1 MKVKTIF
8 EKLEKNRILPVVV
21 IDDSKHAEPL
31 GKALLEGGLGVA
43 EVTFRTDAAPDAVKI
58 LKQTYPQML
67 LGAGTVLNVEQV
79 KMATDAGADFIVSPG
94 INPKVVDY
102 CVKNH
107 ICIIPGTCNPTN
119 IEMALSYG
127 IHVVKFFP
135 AEASGGINYIKAISA
150 PYSNVRFIPTGGIN
164 QNNLQNYLSFDRVLA
179 CGGSW
184 MVRQDLLQSQNY
196 EEITQLTYKAV
207 TLAEQ
212 LKQNG
217 EIKNK

>member
-8 EKLEKNRILPVVV
+8 EKLEKNMILPVVV
-21 IDDSKHAEPL
+21 IDDSKHAAPL
-31 GKALLEGGLGVA
+31 GKALLEGGLGIA
-43 EVTFRTDAAPDAVKI
+43 EVTFRTDAAPDALKI
-58 LKQTYPQML
+58 LKQKYPQML
-67 LGAGTVLNVEQV
+67 LAAGTVLNVEQV

-94 INPKVVDY
+94 INPKVVEY
-102 CVKNH
+102 CVKNN

-135 AEASGGINYIKAISA
+135 AEASGGINYIKVISA

-207 TLAEQ
+207 TLVEQ